1 MQGLVQGG
9 CAKGLCKG
17 VVQGGC
23 AGLCAICAGALWVC
37 AEGCAG
43 NSLIGNSFNET
54 KSLCWVSANLPR
66 DFALNRE

>member
-1 MQGLVQGG
+1 VQGLVQGG

-43 NSLIGNSFNET
+43 NSLIGNSSNKT
-54 KSLCWVSANLPR
+54 K
-66 DFALNRE
+66 